1 MPWPTGRALSCE
13 LPSRNSLALLG
24 LLVRLVD
31 VGARCGCTQP
41 SMLTTTGQYCTVF
54 RDVRLTRSALES
66 AGELCRLASPLSAL
80 HPLRLNRAE
89 LLRAHSGA
97 DLRCGVRRRAGRDR
111 RRRRRRLPMAFLLKS
126 LFRGTQPAPADADA
140 CDEALKTELAPEVR
154 VVSAGEAEAAEYAP
168 RSTSGSSQDLASVK
182 GSLVPRQQSEA
193 AALAAEIAQLSH
205 APPPRG
211 APLGCPCA
219 APARSKLRTAL
230 CRALRWRTASGNL
243 KLLLASRVTG
253 MVNPNGARKLAW
265 DWLVVCFVVYTTL
278 ATPLDLAFFD
288 TACAQADSTASCR
301 VRQRDLVYR
310 A

>member
-1 MPWPTGRALSCE
+1 
-13 LPSRNSLALLG
+13 
-24 LLVRLVD
+24 
-31 VGARCGCTQP
+31 
-41 SMLTTTGQYCTVF
+41 MLTTTGQHCTVF

-97 DLRCGVRRRAGRDR
+97 VLRCGVRRRAGRDR

-140 CDEALKTELAPEVR
+140 YDEALKTELAPEVR

-230 CRALRWRTASGNL
+230 CRALCRALCMAHRFRKPEA
-243 KLLLASRVTG
+243 A
-253 MVNPNGARKLAW
+253 ARFPRHRHGESKRR
-265 DWLVVCFVVYTTL
+265 
-278 ATPLDLAFFD
+278 
-288 TACAQADSTASCR
+288 AQAGLGLAGRVLRRVHHASHAAGPR
-301 VRQRDLVYR
+301 LLRHRLR
-310 A
+310 AS